1 MVWNPVSWLQSQSP
15 NTNQFGTTPMAG
27 GAIDPNFGA
36 QNPNFSPVAVADP
49 FSGGGGGI
57 LQQSP
62 TQFNPGGAAAPAGA
76 DWGKMLGQLGQL
88 AQPQQAPQ
96 QANPLWGG
104 FQQGGATSYD
114 KRDYSPYGPVK
125 SQMGLLSMPRTNLRS
140 GY

>member
-1 MVWNPVSWLQSQSP
+1 MVWNPASWLQSQSP

-62 TQFNPGGAAAPAGA
+62 PE
-76 DWGKMLGQLGQL
+76 
-88 AQPQQAPQ
+88 
-96 QANPLWGG
+96 
-104 FQQGGATSYD
+104 
-114 KRDYSPYGPVK
+114 
-125 SQMGLLSMPRTNLRS
+125 S
-140 GY
+140 GDVA